1 MKDIANRDDIDQLM
15 LHFYGRALS
24 DDVIGY
30 IFSDIAKLDLDHHL
44 PIIGDFWE
52 TILFQTN
59 SYSKHGRNPMQVH
72 GDLSLKEPLLLHHF
86 ERWLEIFTATVNET
100 FAGDNAE
107 FIKLRAKAIANRML
121 EHVSHVSTR
130 ETMLENAREAGRLS

>member
-1 MKDIANRDDIDQLM
+1 MKDIQNREDIDQLM
-15 LHFYGRALS
+15 LHFYKRALC

-30 IFSDIAKLDLDHHL
+30 IFSDVAKLELEHHL

-72 GDLSLKEPLLLHHF
+72 GDLSLKEPLLLGHF
-86 ERWLEIFTATVNET
+86 ERWLELFTSTVDE
-100 FAGDNAE
+100 FYAGENAE
-107 FIKLRAKAIANRML
+107 FLKLRAKAIANRML
-121 EHVSHVSTR
+121 EHVSGISAR
-130 ETMLENAREAGRLS
+130 QTMLENAR